1 MKSIQV
7 DGIEFR
13 FFDHLYAVSRCGKVL
28 RKLEPYAPTKHN
40 GGYLSLGRQRL
51 MHRVIA
57 ACWID
62 NPEGAAHV
70 HHINGLK
77 DDNRADN
84 LEWVTPTVHFKD
96 RHHGQNGR
104 YIRSAETCRKISEWR
119 TGRKDNAETKAK
131 KNAILRAFAP
141 LTACKYKGALFQ
153 SVAAGARAAN
163 MHPSSF
169 RLRCLSKNFP
179 EYELIS
185 T

>member
-1 MKSIQV
+1 MQV
-7 DGIEFR
+7 IELDGIEYR
-13 FFDHLYAVSRCGKVL
+13 TYDHLYAVSRCGKVL
-28 RKLEPYAPTKHN
+28 RKLEPYTPTKHN
-40 GGYLSLGRQRL
+40 FGYLCLGRRRL
-51 MHRVIA
+51 MHRVVA
-57 ACWID
+57 TCWID
-62 NPEGAAHV
+62 NPEGASHV
-70 HHINGLK
+70 HHINGIK
-77 DDNRADN
+77 NDNRAEN
-84 LEWVTPTVHFKD
+84 LEWVTPKVHFGD
-96 RHHGQNGR
+96 RHQTAGHH
-104 YIRSAETCRKISEWR
+104 IRSAETCRKISEWR

-141 LTACKYKGALFQ
+141 LTACKYKGVLYP